1 MAPPKKSSQAK
12 LRGRPASNFFARR
25 AAWAVSLGFVVLG
38 IFLPPE
44 GIPQLS
50 LPADSVAEFDRAV
63 GHFRAQRYEEAL
75 RAIEPLGRRHP
86 EIAEIQ
92 HLLAIILDL
101 NRRPEEANRHFRRAV
116 ELQPASVGIRTNFG
130 ASLMRVGRA
139 SEAER
144 QFRRALDLEPN
155 HPTASFNLG
164 TTLLQQGRPDR
175 ALPWLE
181 KAFSIQP
188 GVYQNAYQLAYC
200 RFLLRRYEAADA
212 TLGELAGLGEPRPEL
227 RFLRALTDRA
237 LGRADRTEEVLRS
250 IRPMLEGQP
259 ELGFQV
265 ALLLLNQD
273 LAGLSEDLLRSVAER
288 LPSSYPARFHL
299 AVARQRLGKLPD
311 AIRSA
316 RAALALEE
324 TSEAHLLLGDLL
336 ESQGQPLEAVTHFQ
350 KAVVLDPTSENYFA
364 LGFEFLVHWNWE
376 AAAQVFSEGLAREPG
391 SWNLWIG
398 AGAAAL
404 GLTQY
409 EEATR
414 AFLKAVGLVPD
425 EMQGFHLLA
434 QAFDRSEQ
442 AFDDAVL
449 AFRQLLDRDTASPL
463 AQYFEALAT
472 FREASRTGDSS
483 HVAARVETLAQL
495 TRQNPR
501 FVEAQLLLSEIQFES
516 QNWPAAVE
524 ALRQAVRLDPNHV
537 LAHYRLGL
545 ALQRSGQGQEASQ
558 ILQRYQELKAQEDRT
573 VGARVAATTRFI
585 VEMRQ
590 DDRLRQP

>member
-1 MAPPKKSSQAK
+1 MAPPPKSSQAK
-12 LRGRPASNFFARR
+12 VLGRPACRSFAHR
-25 AAWAVSLGFVVLG
+25 AAQAVSLGLVLLG
-38 IFLPPE
+38 AFLPLD
-44 GIPQLS
+44 GTSQVR
-50 LPADSVAEFDRAV
+50 LPAESVADFNQV
-63 GHFRAQRYEEAL
+63 LGHFRAQRYEEAL
-75 RAIEPLGRRHP
+75 HAIEPLGRRHP
-86 EIAEIQ
+86 EVAEIQ

-116 ELQPASVGIRTNFG
+116 ELQPASVGFRTNFG
-130 ASLMRVGRA
+130 ASLMRLGQA

-144 QFRRALDLEPN
+144 QFRHALELEPN

-164 TTLLQQGRPDR
+164 TTLLQQGRADR

-188 GVYQNAYQLAYC
+188 DVYQNAYQLAYC
-200 RFLLRRYEAADA
+200 RFLLKRYEAADA
-212 TLGELAGLGEPRPEL
+212 MLGKLAGPAEPRPEL

-237 LGRADRTEEVLRS
+237 LGRADRTEEVLHS

-259 ELGFQV
+259 ELELQV

-273 LAGLSEDLLRSVAER
+273 LARPSEDLLRSAAGR
-288 LPSSYPARFHL
+288 LPLSYPAHFHL

-336 ESQGQPLEAVTHFQ
+336 ESQGQPLEAISHFQ
-350 KAVVLDPTSENYFA
+350 KAVALDPTPDKYFA
-364 LGFEFLVHWNWE
+364 LGYEFLVHWNWE
-376 AAAQVFSEGLAREPG
+376 AAAQVFSEGLEREPG
-391 SWNLWIG
+391 SWNLWLG

-404 GLTQY
+404 GLTRY
-409 EEATR
+409 EDATR
-414 AFLKAVGLVPD
+414 SFLEAVRLAPD
-425 EMQGFHLLA
+425 ELLGFHLLA

-449 AFRQLLDRDTASPL
+449 AFRQLLERDPSNPL

-472 FREASRTGDSS
+472 FRRASRSGDSS
-483 HVAARVETLAQL
+483 QVASRVETLVQL
-495 TRQNPR
+495 TRENPR

-545 ALQRSGQGQEASQ
+545 ALQRSGQGQEARQ
-558 ILQRYQELKAQEDRT
+558 ILQRYRDLKAQEDRT
-573 VGARVAATTRFI
+573 VGARVAVTTKFI
-585 VEMRQ
+585 VELRQ
-590 DDRLRQP
+590 DDKLR